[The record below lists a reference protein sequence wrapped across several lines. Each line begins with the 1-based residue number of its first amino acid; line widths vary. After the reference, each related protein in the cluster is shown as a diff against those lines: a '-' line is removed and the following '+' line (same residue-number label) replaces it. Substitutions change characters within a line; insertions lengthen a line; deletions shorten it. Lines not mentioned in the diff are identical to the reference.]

1 MNRVLILLLFLSIS
15 MISWSQEVAGSS
27 VSPSPAPAAA
37 PNLTSGKSPAQLR
50 KGILLGALD
59 PSGTP
64 VDDLNKDQLQIL
76 DAGQGAVPVIVRKAS
91 ELPLDL
97 GIVLYAD
104 PSTFSQQ
111 QAAAIDL
118 VKKIIRPG
126 KDHAFV
132 VSAGGSKGWADSNIP
147 WQDDPAVIEKTIQG
161 LDRSTGLGDPFG
173 FYFDRASTG
182 MGRGTLEH
190 FGNKDGNDAPSVFG
204 VMWAMF
210 KSDPRPVRKAVI
222 IVRDALSHSP
232 GFSGRY
238 SPAVE
243 AYVTNVIANAQML
256 GVPFYVIGLEDLNI
270 GAATTNIGVT
280 TTGIHPGQ
288 AAALRTADDN
298 MEKARRIAYDAG
310 RSNVSR
316 LADSTGGH
324 AWWSTKRNF
333 SDATDQ
339 IAKDIAG
346 QYVLIFTPSVADVA
360 SPRPLRITTTH
371 KDCRLEAP
379 TAFYIGGH

>member
-1 MNRVLILLLFLSIS
+1 MNRVLSYLFLLSS
-15 MISWSQEVAGSS
+15 LCAGQQVAGS
-27 VSPSPAPAAA
+27 VAPAQPSASA
-37 PNLTSGKSPAQLR
+37 PPAVVPARSSAPLH
-50 KGILLGALD
+50 KGILIGALD
-59 PSGTP
+59 PTGMP
-64 VDDLNKDQLQIL
+64 VDDLNKDQLQII
-76 DAGQGAVPVIVRKAS
+76 DSGQGASPVIVRKAS

-111 QAAAIDL
+111 QTAAIEL
-118 VKKIIRPG
+118 IKKIIRPG

-132 VSAGGSKGWADSNIP
+132 LSAGGTKGWADANIP

-173 FYFDRASTG
+173 FYFDRAATG

-204 VMWAMF
+204 VTWAMF

-243 AYVTNVIANAQML
+243 AYITNVIANAQML

-333 SDATDQ
+333 SDATEQ
-339 IAKDIAG
+339 IAKDITG

-360 SPRPLRITTTH
+360 SPRALKITTTH

-379 TAFYIGGH
+379 TAFYLGAH